1 MEWQVVKASVAGQDT
16 RSQLISAA
24 ERLFAER
31 GVDGVSL
38 NEINRDAGQRNAS
51 ALQYHFSDRAGLLKA
66 VMDKHGPDV
75 DARRDVLL
83 QQYRD
88 AGQADL
94 RALAAALVLPVAAKL
109 SDPDGGREFLRIF
122 AELVNRPDPQFD
134 VLMNEV
140 IGTGILTWRE
150 YVDPLLSREST
161 EIFHTRF
168 AAICFTH
175 VELAARAAGR
185 PRADD
190 RLFTSRLIDLVAAVL
205 ATPVSKQTTELLHQ
219 RNSRRRLT

>member
-1 MEWQVVKASVAGQDT
+1 VKASVAGQDT
-16 RSQLISAA
+16 RARLITAA

-51 ALQYHFSDRAGLLKA
+51 ALQYHFGDRAGLLKA
-66 VMDKHGPDV
+66 IMDKHGPDV

-109 SDPDGGREFLRIF
+109 SDADGGREFLRIC

-134 VLMNEV
+134 VLMNEA
-140 IGTGILTWRE
+140 IGVGILTWRE
-150 YVDPLLSREST
+150 CVDPLLSRESV

-168 AAICFTH
+168 AAIRLTH
-175 VELAARAAGR
+175 VELAARAAAR

-205 ATPVSKQTTELLHQ
+205 ATPVSEQTTELLRQ

>member
-1 MEWQVVKASVAGQDT
+1 VKASVAGQDT
-16 RSQLISAA
+16 RARLITAA

-51 ALQYHFSDRAGLLKA
+51 ALQYHFGDRAGLLKA
-66 VMDKHGPDV
+66 IMDKHGPDV

-109 SDPDGGREFLRIF
+109 SDADGGREFLRIC

-134 VLMNEV
+134 VLMNEA

-150 YVDPLLSREST
+150 CVDPLLSRESV

-168 AAICFTH
+168 AAIRFTH
-175 VELAARAAGR
+175 VELAARAAAR

-205 ATPVSKQTTELLHQ
+205 ATPVSDQTTELLRQ

>member
-1 MEWQVVKASVAGQDT
+1 MKASVAGQDT

-66 VMDKHGPDV
+66 IMDKHGPDV

-134 VLMNEV
+134 VLMNEA
-140 IGTGILTWRE
+140 IGVGILTWRE
-150 YVDPLLSREST
+150 CVDPLLSRESV

-168 AAICFTH
+168 AAIRFTH
-175 VELAARAAGR
+175 VELAARAAAR

-205 ATPVSKQTTELLHQ
+205 ASPVSDQTTELLRQ
-219 RNSRRRLT
+219 RNTRRRLT

>member
-1 MEWQVVKASVAGQDT
+1 VKASVAGQDT
-16 RSQLISAA
+16 RARLITAA

-51 ALQYHFSDRAGLLKA
+51 ALQYHFGDRAGLLKA
-66 VMDKHGPDV
+66 IMDKHGPDV

-83 QQYRD
+83 QQYLD

-109 SDPDGGREFLRIF
+109 SDADGGREFLRIF

-134 VLMNEV
+134 VLMNEA
-140 IGTGILTWRE
+140 IGVGILTWRE
-150 YVDPLLSREST
+150 CVDPLLSRESV

-168 AAICFTH
+168 AAIRFTH
-175 VELAARAAGR
+175 VELAARAAAR

-205 ATPVSKQTTELLHQ
+205 ATPVSDQTTELLRQ

>member
-1 MEWQVVKASVAGQDT
+1 VKASVAGQDT

-66 VMDKHGPDV
+66 VIDKHGPDV

-134 VLMNEV
+134 VLMNEA
-140 IGTGILTWRE
+140 IGVGILTWRE
-150 YVDPLLSREST
+150 CVDPLLSRESV

-168 AAICFTH
+168 AAIRFTH
-175 VELAARAAGR
+175 VELAARAAAR

-205 ATPVSKQTTELLHQ
+205 ATPVSDQTTELLRQ
-219 RNSRRRLT
+219 RNTRRRLT

>member
-1 MEWQVVKASVAGQDT
+1 VNTSVAGQDT
-16 RSQLISAA
+16 RTRLITAA
-24 ERLFAER
+24 EQLFAER
-31 GVDGVSL
+31 GVDAVSL
-38 NEINRDAGQRNAS
+38 NEINRAAGQRNAS
-51 ALQYHFSDRAGLLKA
+51 ALQYHFGDRAGLLKA
-66 VMDKHGPDV
+66 IMDKHGPDV

-134 VLMNEV
+134 VLMNEA
-140 IGTGILTWRE
+140 IGVGILTWRE
-150 YVDPLLSREST
+150 CVDPLLSRESV

-168 AAICFTH
+168 AAIRFTH
-175 VELAARAAGR
+175 VELAARAAAR

-190 RLFTSRLIDLVAAVL
+190 RLFTSRLIDLVAAIL
-205 ATPVSKQTTELLHQ
+205 ATPVSEQTSELLRQ
-219 RNSRRRLT
+219 RNTRRRPT

>member
-1 MEWQVVKASVAGQDT
+1 VKTSVAGQDT
-16 RSQLISAA
+16 RARLITAA
-24 ERLFAER
+24 EQLFAAR
-31 GVDGVSL
+31 GVDVVSL
-38 NEINRDAGQRNAS
+38 NEINRAAGQRNAS
-51 ALQYHFSDRAGLLKA
+51 ALQYHFGDRTGLVKA
-66 VMDKHGPDV
+66 VIDKHGPDV

-134 VLMNEV
+134 VLMNEA
-140 IGTGILTWRE
+140 IGVGILTWRE
-150 YVDPLLSREST
+150 CVDPLLSRESV

-168 AAICFTH
+168 AAIRFTH
-175 VELAARAAGR
+175 VELAARAAAR

-205 ATPVSKQTTELLHQ
+205 ATPVSDQTTELLRQ